1 MFITKEELQTA
12 IYEYQLADI
21 TGMDVDD
28 IAVWHAVAA
37 AVSEA
42 SSYLNA
48 KYDIPGH
55 LLGRG

>member
-28 IAVWHAVAA
+28 IAVWHRRIGSV
-37 AVSEA
+37 ELPEREIR
-42 SSYLNA
+42 Y
-48 KYDIPGH
+48 PGH